1 MQLLMG
7 RPLRRQTPLHG
18 GPLWLL
24 PVWWVGLR
32 RAAMR
37 RPLGL
42 VQRVQLVVTEQP
54 LVVLPCQPGRLGV
67 LLLWQR
73 LVLLLLR
80 LLPCARRVVG
90 RSQALQHGLH
100 LLRPPVVCT
109 VN

>member
-1 MQLLMG
+1 MG
-7 RPLRRQTPLHG
+7 RPLRRRTPLHG

-54 LVVLPCQPGRLGV
+54 LVVLPC
-67 LLLWQR
+67 
-73 LVLLLLR
+73 
-80 LLPCARRVVG
+80 
-90 RSQALQHGLH
+90 
-100 LLRPPVVCT
+100 
-109 VN
+109 

>member
-1 MQLLMG
+1 
-7 RPLRRQTPLHG
+7 
-18 GPLWLL
+18 
-24 PVWWVGLR
+24 
-32 RAAMR
+32 MR
-37 RPLGL
+37 RPLGP

-54 LVVLPCQPGRLGV
+54 LVVLSCQPGRLGV
-67 LLLWQR
+67 LLLWWR
-73 LVLLLLR
+73 LLLLLR

>member
-1 MQLLMG
+1 MG
-7 RPLRRQTPLHG
+7 RPLRRRTPLHG

-54 LVVLPCQPGRLGV
+54 LVVLSCQPGRLGV
-67 LLLWQR
+67 LVR
-73 LVLLLLR
+73 FI
-80 LLPCARRVVG
+80 
-90 RSQALQHGLH
+90 RSS
-100 LLRPPVVCT
+100 T
-109 VN
+109 V

>member
-1 MQLLMG
+1 
-7 RPLRRQTPLHG
+7 
-18 GPLWLL
+18 
-24 PVWWVGLR
+24 
-32 RAAMR
+32 MR

-42 VQRVQLVVTEQP
+42 VQRVHLMVTEQP
-54 LVVLPCQPGRLGV
+54 LAVLPCQPGRLGV